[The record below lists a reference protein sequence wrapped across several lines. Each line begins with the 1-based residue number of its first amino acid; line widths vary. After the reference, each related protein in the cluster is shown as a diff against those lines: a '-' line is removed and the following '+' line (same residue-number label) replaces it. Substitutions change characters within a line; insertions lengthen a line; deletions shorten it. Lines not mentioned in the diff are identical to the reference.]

1 MQTMALM
8 YLSSPRCRASHRP
21 EEGAAKGKEDAYKYQ
36 EYYERLKRNHY
47 MKKKDLSAVREAF
60 KEERIKR
67 IKVTKARQAVK
78 KLGLDT
84 NHH

>member
-1 MQTMALM
+1 MALM

-21 EEGAAKGKEDAYKYQ
+21 EEGAAKGGEDQSKYA

-47 MKKKDLSAVREAF
+47 IKKKDLAGVREAF

-67 IKVTKARQAVK
+67 IKVTKARQGVK

-84 NHH
+84 NTH